1 MRLNFFLLIGFC
13 SLAALDAHAQA
24 DTAAATCLLK
34 AAGLRL
40 VAEERTKFLNDCY
53 ANSPSVG
60 QQNSQPKP
68 TSASENAPNVQLPR
82 PKPSTVGASS
92 SHLNEQDALK
102 CVQKLIARWVT
113 AAHST
118 LRCGDFL
125 KLDRVRVI
133 SKQANGTSVD
143 LSVEIHLRT
152 SKAIPGTGIVASSC
166 TGAEW
171 ERDIAPNKRIVLKKL
186 LSFNVASRQA
196 VCETDFMEP
205 IIDGDAAR

>member
-24 DTAAATCLLK
+24 DAAAATCLLK

-82 PKPSTVGASS
+82 PKN
-92 SHLNEQDALK
+92 HRQLAL
-102 CVQKLIARWVT
+102 
-113 AAHST
+113 AAH
-118 LRCGDFL
+118 
-125 KLDRVRVI
+125 I
-133 SKQANGTSVD
+133 
-143 LSVEIHLRT
+143 
-152 SKAIPGTGIVASSC
+152 
-166 TGAEW
+166 
-171 ERDIAPNKRIVLKKL
+171 
-186 LSFNVASRQA
+186 
-196 VCETDFMEP
+196 
-205 IIDGDAAR
+205 